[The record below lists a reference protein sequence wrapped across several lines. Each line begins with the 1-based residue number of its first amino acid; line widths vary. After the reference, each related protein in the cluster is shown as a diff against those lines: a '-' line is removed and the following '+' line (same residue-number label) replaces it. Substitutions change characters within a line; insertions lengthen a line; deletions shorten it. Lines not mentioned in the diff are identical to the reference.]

1 MPEPVSGPDGA
12 RSIDERFGDLAR
24 SLADH
29 PGVELASGRRGFGR
43 GTLQVGGR
51 IFAMTSGHRLV
62 LKLPRDRVA
71 ALVAT
76 GEGVPFDAGKDRPLA
91 EWLALGDAD
100 DARWRELALEAADFV
115 GRGGRR

>member
-1 MPEPVSGPDGA
+1 MSGPDGA
-12 RSIDERFGDLAR
+12 RSIADRFADLAR

-51 IFAMTSGHRLV
+51 IFAMTSGDRLV
-62 LKLPRDRVA
+62 LKLARDRVA
-71 ALVAT
+71 ALVAS
-76 GEGVPFDAGKDRPLA
+76 GEGGPFDAGKGRPLA

-100 DARWRELALEAADFV
+100 DDRWHELAAEAADFV
-115 GRGGRR
+115 GGRPARG